1 MKWAVL
7 LTLSALLSG
16 CFGTGKTDSVALG
29 EATFSKHCV
38 SCHGEA
44 AQGLTQDWKQ
54 RLPNGK
60 FPAPPLNGSAHA
72 WHHSPK
78 TLLRTINE
86 GGVKLGGW
94 MPGFKD
100 QLSEREKQALIDYIY
115 SLWPESIQQRYDKQF
130 K

>member
-7 LTLSALLSG
+7 LIFSVLLSG
-16 CFGTGKTDSVALG
+16 CFGTDKTDSVALG
-29 EATFSKHCV
+29 ETTFAKHCV

-86 GGVKLGGW
+86 GGMKLGGW

>member
-1 MKWAVL
+1 MRWVIL
-7 LTLSALLSG
+7 LGLGALLSG
-16 CFGTGKTDSVALG
+16 CFGTDKTDSVALG
-29 EATFSKHCV
+29 EATFAQYCV

-78 TLLRTINE
+78 TLLRTIDE

>member
-1 MKWAVL
+1 MRWVIL
-7 LTLSALLSG
+7 LGFGALLSG
-16 CFGTGKTDSVALG
+16 CFGEDKLDGVALG
-29 EATFSKHCV
+29 ESTFAQHCAA
-38 SCHGEA
+38 CHGEA
-44 AQGLTQDWKQ
+44 AQGLTQDWRQ

-115 SLWPESIQQRYDKQF
+115 HLWPESIKRRYDKQF